1 MEPSYLEIDDGMKK
15 YFKSLKHFKT
25 LRKDEEHKL
34 IEAYQK
40 RKDNSAR
47 NKLIESNLKYTCKL
61 ANKYRGY
68 GVSFDELIAEANDGL
83 IEAIE
88 NFDLSQDV
96 KLITYSKW
104 KSIQK
109 MEKAIND
116 KLKTQ
121 GDSIDDIK
129 YKDFLGTNENFIYDD
144 NMPKD
149 IDVDIQ
155 KVLNVLMEKLSGR
168 EKDMI
173 LKYFGIGENSKKV
186 LKYDA
191 DGNYE
196 VISTGYNLEE
206 IGKEYGLTKE
216 RVRQIIEKSLT
227 KLRSEA
233 MMIDNVYL
241 RE

>member
-83 IEAIE
+83 IEAID

-116 KLKTQ
+116 SYSVK
-121 GDSIDDIK
+121 
-129 YKDFLGTNENFIYDD
+129 
-144 NMPKD
+144 
-149 IDVDIQ
+149 
-155 KVLNVLMEKLSGR
+155 
-168 EKDMI
+168 
-173 LKYFGIGENSKKV
+173 
-186 LKYDA
+186 
-191 DGNYE
+191 
-196 VISTGYNLEE
+196 
-206 IGKEYGLTKE
+206 GKE
-216 RVRQIIEKSLT
+216 IAFASMIP
-227 KLRSEA
+227 KLE
-233 MMIDNVYL
+233 MLIVVP
-241 RE
+241 